1 MFFIPRRKKSHLASS
16 PGTSLHAL
24 NHVLQ
29 PWQTTL
35 RGQMSPTCWMQSDMF
50 SSHTHRHSSF
60 QNSDHKSLIGYL
72 LIILVIINSSYEHN
86 VLHKPQYE
94 CAHHIKLTNHTLT
107 YLSLGC
113 AVSAWLSLC
122 ISQSPVTW
130 VALMIYLGIKG
141 IQKEVKILW
150 GLAN

>member
-72 LIILVIINSSYEHN
+72 LIILVIVNSSYEHN

-94 CAHHIKLTNHTLT
+94 V
-107 YLSLGC
+107 SLGC